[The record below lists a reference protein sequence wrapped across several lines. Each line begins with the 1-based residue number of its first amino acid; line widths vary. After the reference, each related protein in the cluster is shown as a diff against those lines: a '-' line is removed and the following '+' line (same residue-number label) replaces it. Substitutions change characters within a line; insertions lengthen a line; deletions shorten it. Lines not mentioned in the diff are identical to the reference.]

1 MRRLLALLLLWSTNS
16 LADQPVLRFSVV
28 ESWSM
33 PLVRIE
39 GDQPVEGLLY
49 DLMQAVARQVGASPK
64 YHVMARL
71 RLEEAMSS
79 GDIDVRCHVSTQWL
93 NDRPRDFVWSIPLFH
108 QRDVLVGRA
117 GDSTPI
123 PPEQLPPQA
132 IGTVLGYTYPTL
144 QPLLDQ
150 GQLRREDSRS
160 QLLVLQKLQAG
171 RYRHAVS
178 NQLSL
183 QWFNQ
188 GLPAEQQLQ
197 ALAVLDEQDLGCMVR
212 NDPAIPTQGLLR
224 ALARMKQSG
233 EIERILQRHGG
244 TGEPESMSVAQPE
257 IPSKMPAHSQRN

>member
-1 MRRLLALLLLWSTNS
+1 MPLRRLLALLLVWATQSV
-16 LADQPVLRFSVV
+16 AEQPVLRFSVT

-49 DLMQAVARQVGASPK
+49 DLMQALAKEVGVYPQ
-64 YHVMARL
+64 YHVMPRL
-71 RLEEAMSS
+71 RLQEAMDN
-79 GDIDVRCHVSTQWL
+79 GDIDVRCHVSTQWF
-93 NDRPRDFVWSIPLFH
+93 NDRPGDFVWSIPLIR
-108 QRDVLVGRA
+108 QRDVLVGRV
-117 GDSTPI
+117 GDSTPK

-132 IGTVLGYTYPTL
+132 IGTVLGYTYSTL

-150 GQLRREDSRS
+150 GRLRREDSRN

-188 GLPAEQQLQ
+188 GLPAQQQLQ
-197 ALAVLDEQDLGCMVR
+197 ALAVLEEQDLGCMVR

-224 ALARMKQSG
+224 ALVRMKQSG
-233 EIERILQRHGG
+233 ELERILQRYGG
-244 TGEPESMSVAQPE
+244 MGFSDPMSVARP
-257 IPSKMPAHSQRN
+257 

>member
-1 MRRLLALLLLWSTNS
+1 M
-16 LADQPVLRFSVV
+16 
-28 ESWSM
+28 
-33 PLVRIE
+33 
-39 GDQPVEGLLY
+39 
-49 DLMQAVARQVGASPK
+49 
-64 YHVMARL
+64 
-71 RLEEAMSS
+71 
-79 GDIDVRCHVSTQWL
+79 
-93 NDRPRDFVWSIPLFH
+93 
-108 QRDVLVGRA
+108 
-117 GDSTPI
+117 
-123 PPEQLPPQA
+123 
-132 IGTVLGYTYPTL
+132 
-144 QPLLDQ
+144 
-150 GQLRREDSRS
+150 
-160 QLLVLQKLQAG
+160 LQKLQAG

>member
-1 MRRLLALLLLWSTNS
+1 MRRLLALLLVWAAQS
-16 LADQPVLRFSVV
+16 AAEQPVLRFSVA

-39 GDQPVEGLLY
+39 GNQPVEGLVY
-49 DLMQAVARQVGASPK
+49 DLIQALAKEAGVRPQ

-71 RLEEAMSS
+71 RLQEAMSN
-79 GDIDVRCHVSTQWL
+79 GDIDVRCYVSTRWF
-93 NDRPRDFVWSIPLFH
+93 NDRPGDFVWSIPLIH
-108 QRDVLVGRA
+108 QRDLLVGRV
-117 GDSTPI
+117 GDSTPM

-132 IGTVLGYTYPTL
+132 IGTVLGYTYSTL

-150 GQLRREDSRS
+150 GRLKREDSRS
-160 QLLVLQKLQAG
+160 QQLVLQKLQAG

-188 GLPAEQQLQ
+188 GLPPEQQLQ
-197 ALAVLDEQDLGCMVR
+197 ALAVLEEQELGCMVR

-224 ALARMKQSG
+224 ALVRMKQSG
-233 EIERILQRHGG
+233 EIERIVQRFAA
-244 TGEPESMSVAQPE
+244 TQ
-257 IPSKMPAHSQRN
+257 

>member
-1 MRRLLALLLLWSTNS
+1 MRSLLALLLLWTTHS
-16 LADQPVLRFSVV
+16 LADQPVLRFSVA

-49 DLMQAVARQVGASPK
+49 DLIQAVAKEVGARPE

-79 GDIDVRCHVSTQWL
+79 GDIDVRCYVSTQWL
-93 NDRPRDFVWSIPLFH
+93 NERPGDYVWSIPLIH
-108 QRDVLVGRA
+108 QRDVLVGRV
-117 GDSTPI
+117 GDSSPM

-132 IGTVLGYTYPTL
+132 IGTVLGYTYSTL

-150 GQLRREDSRS
+150 GHLRREDSRS
-160 QLLVLQKLQAG
+160 QQLVLQKLHAG

-183 QWFNQ
+183 QWFNH
-188 GLPAEQQLQ
+188 GLPAEQRLQ
-197 ALAVLDEQDLGCMVR
+197 VLAVLEEQDLGCMVR

-224 ALARMKQSG
+224 VLVRMKQSG
-233 EIERILQRHGG
+233 EIERIVRRYGG
-244 TGEPESMSVAQPE
+244 MGVLATGP
-257 IPSKMPAHSQRN
+257 